1 MTFGESN
8 RSPRLNRPAWFFAW
22 SVFLCLAPMS
32 LAGTSPQTEREG
44 GSTGWTAEH
53 LIESLAKNRQAEVR
67 FEETAFSSLLT
78 QPLKSQGVLRF
89 TPPSRL
95 EKHITAPHDERY
107 LVEGDK
113 ILVENKARRINKT
126 LSLQDYPILQAFVE
140 AFRSTLGNDV
150 HTLRRFYRV
159 TLDGSPSQWV
169 MTLQPLNEAMRELVE
184 LIRFSGEGEQVE
196 RITIRARD
204 GDESVM
210 VITTGTP

>member
-1 MTFGESN
+1 MRAIFILSFLLSLDPLVLAQISPPHGREEASN
-8 RSPRLNRPAWFFAW
+8 AWNVEQLLQ
-22 SVFLCLAPMS
+22 S
-32 LAGTSPQTEREG
+32 
-44 GSTGWTAEH
+44 
-53 LIESLAKNRQAEVR
+53 IAKNRQTEVR
-67 FEETAFSSLLT
+67 FKETSFSHLLT
-78 QPLKSQGVLRF
+78 KPLKSQGILRF
-89 TPPSRL
+89 TPPATL
-95 EKHITAPHDERY
+95 EKQVTGPQDERY

-113 ILVENKARRINKT
+113 ILVESKARRMNKT

-169 MTLQPLNEAMRELVE
+169 MTLQPLNQAMREVVE

-196 RITIRARD
+196 RIAILAPD

-210 VITTGTP
+210 VITTGIP

>member
-1 MTFGESN
+1 MLTLRAICILS
-8 RSPRLNRPAWFFAW
+8 
-22 SVFLCLAPMS
+22 FLLS
-32 LAGTSPQTEREG
+32 LDPLVWAQISPQHEREEA
-44 GSTGWTAEH
+44 SNAWNVEQ
-53 LIESLAKNRQAEVR
+53 LLQSIAKNRQTEVR
-67 FEETAFSSLLT
+67 FKETSFSHLLT
-78 QPLKSQGVLRF
+78 KPLKSQGILRF
-89 TPPSRL
+89 TPPATL
-95 EKHITAPHDERY
+95 EKHVTVPQDERY

-113 ILVENKARRINKT
+113 ILVESKARRMSKT

-169 MTLQPLNEAMRELVE
+169 MTLQPLNEAMREMVE

-196 RITIRARD
+196 RITILARD